1 MGVWSDNSRGV
12 VRVGPV
18 EVDPIQHLVRPAA
31 GDPEGALV
39 LHHGRG
45 ADARDLYPL
54 LDILDP
60 ERRLVGLCPQGP
72 LALPPGGAHWYAVY
86 RVGYP
91 DPRTFWPTFGR
102 LTEWFDAIETEH
114 GVDAGRTLVGGFSQ
128 GAVMSYALSLTAG
141 RPRPAAL
148 LCFSGFI
155 PKVEGFE
162 IDLVDRHGL
171 PVAIGHGTQDP
182 IIGVE
187 FGREA
192 RQLLEQ
198 AGCDVLY
205 RESPM
210 GHSLDPRFLKAVVPW
225 VSTIVDGL
233 ATRGAESAG
242 PSTT

>member
-1 MGVWSDNSRGV
+1 MD
-12 VRVGPV
+12 
-18 EVDPIQHLVRPAA
+18 VDPIQSLVRPAD
-31 GDPEGALV
+31 GEPEGALV

-72 LALPPGGAHWYAVY
+72 LALPPGGAHWYVV
-86 RVGYP
+86 RHVGSP
-91 DPRTFWPTFGR
+91 DPQTFWPTFGR
-102 LTEWFDAIETEH
+102 LNEWFDSIEAEH
-114 GVDAGRTLVGGFSQ
+114 GVDVGRTLVGGFSQ
-128 GAVMSYALSLTAG
+128 GAVMSYALTIAAG

-155 PKVEGFE
+155 PKVEGLE
-162 IDLVDRHGL
+162 VDLGDRGGL

-187 FGREA
+187 FGRDAKEV
-192 RQLLEQ
+192 LER

-210 GHSLDPRFLKAVVPW
+210 AHSIDPSFLKTLVPW
-225 VSTIVDGL
+225 VSGIVDGFEST
-233 ATRGAESAG
+233 AAEEAG
-242 PSTT
+242 P

>member
-1 MGVWSDNSRGV
+1 
-12 VRVGPV
+12 V

-31 GDPEGALV
+31 GEPEGALV

-72 LALPPGGAHWYAVY
+72 LALPPGGAHWYVVR

-91 DPRTFWPTFGR
+91 DPQSFWPTFGR
-102 LTEWFDAIETEH
+102 LSEWFDSIGDSF
-114 GVDAGRTLVGGFSQ
+114 GVDVSRTLVGGFSQ
-128 GAVMSYALSLTAG
+128 GAVMSYALSLTSG
-141 RPRPAAL
+141 RPRPAGL

-155 PKVEGFE
+155 PRVEGLD
-162 IDLVDRHGL
+162 IDLQDRQAP
-171 PVAIGHGTQDP
+171 PVAISHGTQDP
-182 IIGVE
+182 VIGVE

-192 RQLLEQ
+192 KQLLER
-198 AGCDVLY
+198 AGSEVLY

-210 GHSLDPRFLKAVVPW
+210 GHSIDPRTLKELVPW
-225 VSTIVDGL
+225 VADLVDGFGDS
-233 ATRGAESAG
+233 GAEQAG
-242 PSTT
+242 G

>member
-1 MGVWSDNSRGV
+1 M
-12 VRVGPV
+12 
-18 EVDPIQHLVRPAA
+18 EVDLIQHLVRPAA

-39 LHHGRG
+39 LLHGRG

-54 LDILDP
+54 HDILDP
-60 ERRLVGLCPQGP
+60 ERRLVGLSPQGP
-72 LALPPGGAHWYAVY
+72 LALPPGGAHWYAVR

-91 DPRTFWPTFGR
+91 DPQTFWATFGR
-102 LTEWFDAIETEH
+102 LTEWFDSLKDEH
-114 GVDAGRTLVGGFSQ
+114 GVDVGRSLVGGFSQ

-155 PKVEGFE
+155 PKVDRLE
-162 IDLVDRHGL
+162 IDLGNREGF
-171 PVAIGHGTQDP
+171 PVAIGHGAQDP
-182 IIGVE
+182 VIGIE

-192 RQLLEQ
+192 KNALEK

-210 GHSLDPRFLKAVVPW
+210 AHSIDPSFLEALVPW
-225 VSTIVDGL
+225 VRTLVDGFGDSE
-233 ATRGAESAG
+233 TGQG
-242 PSTT
+242 GG

>member
-1 MGVWSDNSRGV
+1 
-12 VRVGPV
+12 V

-31 GDPEGALV
+31 GEPEGALV

-45 ADARDLYPL
+45 ADARDLFPL

-72 LALPPGGAHWYAVY
+72 LALPPGGAHWYVVR

-91 DPRTFWPTFGR
+91 DPQTFWPTFGR
-102 LTEWFDAIETEH
+102 LSEWFDSIPESYGV
-114 GVDAGRTLVGGFSQ
+114 GVDRTLVGGFSQ
-128 GAVMSYALSLTAG
+128 GAVMTYALSLPSG
-141 RPRPAAL
+141 RPRPAGL

-155 PKVEGFE
+155 PKVEGLE
-162 IDLVDRHGL
+162 IELGNWEGL

-182 IIGVE
+182 VIGVE

-192 RQLLEQ
+192 KQLLEQ
-198 AGCDVLY
+198 AGADLLY

-210 GHSLDPRFLKAVVPW
+210 GHSIDPSTLKTLAPW
-225 VSTIVDGL
+225 VENIVNDFG
-233 ATRGAESAG
+233 ATEDAQTGD
-242 PSTT
+242 

>member
-1 MGVWSDNSRGV
+1 
-12 VRVGPV
+12 V
-18 EVDPIQHLVRPAA
+18 EVEPIQHLVRPAS

-45 ADARDLYPL
+45 ADARDLFPL
-54 LDILDP
+54 HDILDP

-91 DPRTFWPTFGR
+91 DPQTFWPTFGR
-102 LTEWFDAIETEH
+102 LTTWFDAIEAEY
-114 GVDAGRTLVGGFSQ
+114 GIDPGRTLVGGFSQ

-141 RPRPAAL
+141 RPRPGGL

-155 PKVEGFE
+155 PVVDGLEVELG
-162 IDLVDRHGL
+162 DRTGL

-187 FGREA
+187 FGRAAKKDLEA
-192 RQLLEQ
+192 
-198 AGCDVLY
+198 AGIEPLF
-205 RESPM
+205 RETPM
-210 GHSLDPRFLKAVVPW
+210 GHSIDPSFLKSLVPW
-225 VSTIVDGL
+225 VAGIVDGFR
-233 ATRGAESAG
+233 TS
-242 PSTT
+242 SD